1 MQREMMFL
9 WTKAGGSLVFVLLG
23 RSCRCWKHLAVR
35 WRFPAWVL
43 GSSGVVLEPC
53 HSPCCGRCL
62 QEDPPLPGRC
72 TRETRATC
80 LIAREAMQPSCH
92 RPLLLWQWLLCS
104 GKSFA
109 QPVPGACTL
118 NLLKGWCSA
127 GQRGGWVGGK
137 AERPTLSFLPFPSG
151 TFLPWSGASAGL
163 GRARLVKASPVL
175 LAAWGR

>member
-1 MQREMMFL
+1 MLEALGCALEVSCLGLGELWGCAGALSQPVL
-9 WTKAGGSLVFVLLG
+9 WTMPSRRSTSPRQMYQRDTSHLPHCQGGHV
-23 RSCRCWKHLAVR
+23 
-35 WRFPAWVL
+35 
-43 GSSGVVLEPC
+43 
-53 HSPCCGRCL
+53 
-62 QEDPPLPGRC
+62 
-72 TRETRATC
+72 TR
-80 LIAREAMQPSCH
+80 SCH

-163 GRARLVKASPVL
+163 GRARLVKVSPVL
-175 LAAWGR
+175 LAARGR